1 MEKRDGTKLVKLG
14 EPENLNGDE
23 EIINDISKSY
33 KHLRIFAIKDMVSTS
48 DLRNLSFS

>member
-14 EPENLNGDE
+14 ESENLNGDE